1 MKIHKRELEAK
12 KAETQILCAVENYIS
27 SVGEFSYMDIY
38 YIWNEI
44 ERFWIDAGRHDM
56 SEREAT
62 LKWSDH
68 PLASDPLMSAVKG
81 VGNIFN
87 VAVAEYE
94 LTYGEIVRIIGTE
107 KLSLAKYHIRYE
119 RHPEDPDKPGGVE

>member
-56 SEREAT
+56 SER
-62 LKWSDH
+62 
-68 PLASDPLMSAVKG
+68 
-81 VGNIFN
+81 
-87 VAVAEYE
+87 
-94 LTYGEIVRIIGTE
+94 
-107 KLSLAKYHIRYE
+107 
-119 RHPEDPDKPGGVE
+119 